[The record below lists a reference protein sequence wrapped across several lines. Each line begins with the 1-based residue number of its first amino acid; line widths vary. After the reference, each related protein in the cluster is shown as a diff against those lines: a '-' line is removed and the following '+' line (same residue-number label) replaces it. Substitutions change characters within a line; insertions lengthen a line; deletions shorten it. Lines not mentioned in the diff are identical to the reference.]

1 MFTAQ
6 KKQTDREKYFVA
18 TQWQLMRRK
27 FAKHR
32 IAVFG
37 GVLLALFYVV
47 GLASEFLSPYGPQT
61 TSQYLFCPPR
71 RVHLLDATGKL
82 FHVRPFVYGIKQAE
96 DPETWQR
103 IYTEDKD
110 SVYPIRFFAR
120 GESYKFWGL
129 FPTNLHFFG
138 VQEPGKLFLFGTD
151 ELGRDLFTRNLYAIR
166 ISLSIGLVG
175 VALSFVLGCLLGG
188 ISGYYGGTVD
198 MAIQR
203 LIEFLIAIPK
213 IPLWM
218 ALGAALPRDWSPI
231 KIYFGITVI
240 LSSVGW
246 TGLARVVRG
255 KVMSVREEDFV
266 MSAKISGATDG
277 TIIRRHLL
285 PSFLSYL
292 IVNVTLAIPLMILAE
307 TSLSFLG
314 IGLRPPVVSW
324 GVLLSQAQN
333 IQTIALTPWLLIPG
347 FFVIVVV
354 LSFNTFGDGLRDA
367 ADPYR

>member
-129 FPTNLHFFG
+129 FPQISISSGFRSRASYSSLVRMSWVGIFLPATSMLSASHF
-138 VQEPGKLFLFGTD
+138 
-151 ELGRDLFTRNLYAIR
+151 R
-166 ISLSIGLVG
+166 
-175 VALSFVLGCLLGG
+175 
-188 ISGYYGGTVD
+188 
-198 MAIQR
+198 
-203 LIEFLIAIPK
+203 
-213 IPLWM
+213 
-218 ALGAALPRDWSPI
+218 
-231 KIYFGITVI
+231 
-240 LSSVGW
+240 
-246 TGLARVVRG
+246 
-255 KVMSVREEDFV
+255 
-266 MSAKISGATDG
+266 
-277 TIIRRHLL
+277 
-285 PSFLSYL
+285 
-292 IVNVTLAIPLMILAE
+292 
-307 TSLSFLG
+307 
-314 IGLRPPVVSW
+314 
-324 GVLLSQAQN
+324 
-333 IQTIALTPWLLIPG
+333 
-347 FFVIVVV
+347 
-354 LSFNTFGDGLRDA
+354 
-367 ADPYR
+367 